1 MALHSGGRVR
11 AVGAFER
18 SRVGRLV
25 LSVAIAMMLLAEIGT
40 HLPAGPIARTLGP
53 SAYRVLNL
61 TASEQTWKVFAPNPR
76 SVSLRL
82 EARVTFA
89 DDSTVRW
96 RLPEGAVI
104 GTNLRY
110 YRWRKW
116 LEYVRADAEWLLWDP
131 TARWIASLYDDRHS
145 PVTKVELIRH
155 FHANRVIGP
164 QPAWQS
170 YTYYTLDLALA
181 GA

>member
-1 MALHSGGRVR
+1 M
-11 AVGAFER
+11 GAFER
-18 SRVGRLV
+18 SRVGRLL

-40 HLPAGPIARTLGP
+40 HLPDGAIARSVGP
-53 SAYRVLNL
+53 SSYRWLNL
-61 TASEQTWKVFAPNPR
+61 TASEQTWEVFAPNPR

-82 EARVTFA
+82 ETLVTFA
-89 DDSTVRW
+89 DGSTERW
-96 RLPEGAVI
+96 QMPEGAVI

-131 TARWIASLYDDRHS
+131 TARWIASRYDDRSS
-145 PVTKVELIRH
+145 PVARVELIRH
-155 FHANRVIGP
+155 FHANRALDP

-170 YTYYTLDLALA
+170 FTYYTLDLATA
-181 GA
+181 GG

>member
-1 MALHSGGRVR
+1 MAPTTGGRVR
-11 AVGAFER
+11 GVGAFER

-40 HLPAGPIARTLGP
+40 HLPAGPIARTVGP
-53 SAYRVLNL
+53 SAYRVLNVA
-61 TASEQTWKVFAPNPR
+61 ASEQTWEVFAPNPR

-89 DDSTVRW
+89 DGSTERW
-96 RLPEGAVI
+96 HMPKGAVI

-131 TARWIASLYDDRHS
+131 TARWVASLYDDHPS
-145 PVTKVELIRH
+145 PVATVELIRH
-155 FHANRVIGP
+155 FHANRALDP

-170 YTYYTLDLALA
+170 YTYYTLDLAMAA
-181 GA
+181 G